1 MDDGVY
7 TGSGTDAFNLWRR
20 FGLSRRGLA
29 RTWRWELLDTDVWCP
44 RGRQRWA
51 GFKGSRVEVEA
62 RRGAGVRSEV
72 V

>member
-1 MDDGVY
+1 VAEIRAKPSGIGADVEMGV
-7 TGSGTDAFNLWRR
+7 A
-20 FGLSRRGLA
+20 A
-29 RTWRWELLDTDVWCP
+29 KQDTDVWCP

-62 RRGAGVRSEV
+62 RRGDDVRSKV